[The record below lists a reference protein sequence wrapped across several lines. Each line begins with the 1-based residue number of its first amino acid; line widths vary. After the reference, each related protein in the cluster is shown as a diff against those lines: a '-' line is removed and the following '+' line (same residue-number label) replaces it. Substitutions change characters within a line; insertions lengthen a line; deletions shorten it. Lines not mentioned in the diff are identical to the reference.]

1 MQLHTG
7 PVEIEGRQFEAAV
20 EDLRL
25 QAFRIYESVRAAQRE
40 HDAPVGERVR
50 SLSAAASLGLKL
62 VEDAQRIS
70 WEVAAVCEGDPRAS
84 AAVSTA
90 PPRANDLV
98 RAAS

>member
-7 PVEIEGRQFEAAV
+7 PVEIEDRQFEAAV

-25 QAFRIYESVRAAQRE
+25 QALRIYESVRAAQRE
-40 HDAPVGERVR
+40 HDAPIGERVR
-50 SLSAAASLGLKL
+50 SLSAAASLALEL

-70 WEVAAVCEGDPRAS
+70 WEVAAVCEGDPRAA

-90 PPRANDLV
+90 PPRADALV